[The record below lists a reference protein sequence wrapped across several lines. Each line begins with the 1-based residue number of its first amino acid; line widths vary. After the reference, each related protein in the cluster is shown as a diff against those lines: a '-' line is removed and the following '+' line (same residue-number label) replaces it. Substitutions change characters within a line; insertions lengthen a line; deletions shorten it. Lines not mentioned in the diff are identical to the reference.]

1 MSNHLRRFII
11 IDEVGQKSIK
21 KRFKGYHVQGQV
33 GIVDVALRVLEDGG
47 MIGLAPRHG
56 MFVATV
62 EVTEDNNTRINI
74 VGPITDIVEVVG
86 DDDLDDEKMQE
97 YIIVVD
103 GRWQYHL
110 SEPEEGLTK
119 SFSLLRAIRDVLRIL
134 EED

>member
-21 KRFKGYHVQGQV
+21 KRFKGYHVQEQV
-33 GIVDVALRVLEDGG
+33 EIVDVALRVLEDGG

-56 MFVATV
+56 RFVATV
-62 EVTEDNNTRINI
+62 EAIEDNNTRINI
-74 VGPITDIVEVVG
+74 VGPITDIVEVGG
-86 DDDLDDEKMQE
+86 DDDLDDEKTQE
-97 YIIVVD
+97 HIIVVD

-110 SEPEEGLTK
+110 SEPEESLAK
-119 SFSLLRAIRDVLRIL
+119 SFSLLRAIRDASRIL